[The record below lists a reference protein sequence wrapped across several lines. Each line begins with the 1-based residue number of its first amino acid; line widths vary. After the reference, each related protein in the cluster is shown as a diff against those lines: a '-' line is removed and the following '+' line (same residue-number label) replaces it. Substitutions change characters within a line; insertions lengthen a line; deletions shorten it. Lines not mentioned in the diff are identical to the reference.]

1 MDSPYKGAKIL
12 AGASAGEVIFFDPKG
27 RVDKAQYGTCVE
39 RPVDDKK
46 WEDILKRLMKLED
59 LYNLGFS
66 RENGHLTACID
77 GEVQVVTPDR
87 FRWILPTAT
96 LEGYH

>member
-27 RVDKAQYGTCVE
+27 RIDKAQYGACVE

-46 WEDILKRLMKLED
+46 WEDVLNRLMKLED

-66 RENGHLTACID
+66 RENRHLTVCID
-77 GEVQVVTPDR
+77 GEVQAVTPDR